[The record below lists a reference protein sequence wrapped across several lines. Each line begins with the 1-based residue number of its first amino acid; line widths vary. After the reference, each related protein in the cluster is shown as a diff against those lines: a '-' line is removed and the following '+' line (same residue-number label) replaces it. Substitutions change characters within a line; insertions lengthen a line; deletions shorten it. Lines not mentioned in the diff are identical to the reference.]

1 MNTYQSS
8 ALIKAPMRLW
18 RRFQLWRAMRIYTRV
33 VLMGEEAIRL
43 AAKADR
49 LIGKNVKPPMPLFD
63 HDEAQRARNADG
75 Q

>member
-1 MNTYQSS
+1 MNTLRSS

-18 RRFQLWRAMRIYTRV
+18 REFQHWRAMRIYARV
-33 VLMGEEAIRL
+33 IAMGPEAEAL
-43 AAKADR
+43 TAKADR

-63 HDEAQRARNADG
+63 RDQAQRARDADG